1 MEDKILEILRSKE
14 EKRILTGHIVGI
26 EDEYYKIQNKF
37 IPCAIIW
44 YENTKVLIPITHLN
58 VEKES
63 KSLIRGMVGAEID
76 FIVIEYDSITNIAI
90 ASRTLAMKLRKELE
104 IPKLKVNDVVKVR
117 IVAVARKYII
127 VDLYGVEVTIPVANL
142 KHTFIVNAK
151 DYYLV
156 GDTLIVKVKKIDAIN
171 NVFELSSKELMENPY
186 KNIRK
191 YITENGEY
199 IAKIVGY
206 PKQKSGIIV
215 QLESSDVT
223 CLCRVP
229 ATFNSIPHLFDK
241 VLIKITEI
249 KEEKKL
255 IYGILKRIIG
265 V

>member
-14 EKRILTGHIVGI
+14 EKRILTGRIVGI

-58 VEKES
+58 VEKEC

-76 FIVIEYDSITNIAI
+76 FIVIEYDSITNIAV
-90 ASRTLAMKLRKELE
+90 ASRTLAMELRKKIE
-104 IPKLKVNDVVKVR
+104 IPKLKINDVVRVR

-127 VDLYGVEVTIPVANL
+127 VDLYGVEVTIKAENL
-142 KHTFIVNAK
+142 RHTFIVNAK

-199 IAKIVGY
+199 IAEIIGY

-215 QLESSDVT
+215 QLESSEVT

>member
-14 EKRILTGHIVGI
+14 EKRILTGRIVGI

-76 FIVIEYDSITNIAI
+76 FIVIEYDSITNIAV
-90 ASRTLAMKLRKELE
+90 ASRTLAMELRKKIE
-104 IPKLKVNDVVKVR
+104 IPKLKINDVVRVR

-127 VDLYGVEVTIPVANL
+127 VDLYGVEVTIKAENL
-142 KHTFIVNAK
+142 RHTFIVNAK

-171 NVFELSSKELMENPY
+171 NVFELSSKERMENPY

-199 IAKIVGY
+199 IAEIIGY

-215 QLESSDVT
+215 QLESSEVT

>member
-1 MEDKILEILRSKE
+1 MEILRSKE

-76 FIVIEYDSITNIAI
+76 FIVIEYDSITNIAV
-90 ASRTLAMKLRKELE
+90 ASRTLAMELRKKIE
-104 IPKLKVNDVVKVR
+104 IPKLKINDVVRVR

-127 VDLYGVEVTIPVANL
+127 VDLYGVEVTIKAENL
-142 KHTFIVNAK
+142 RHTFIVNAK

-215 QLESSDVT
+215 QLESSEVT

-229 ATFNSIPHLFDK
+229 ATFNNIPHLFDK

>member
-1 MEDKILEILRSKE
+1 MEILRSKE

-37 IPCAIIW
+37 ITCAIIW

-76 FIVIEYDSITNIAI
+76 FIVIEYDSITNIAV
-90 ASRTLAMKLRKELE
+90 ASRTLAMELRKKIE
-104 IPKLKVNDVVKVR
+104 IPKLKINDVVRVR

-127 VDLYGVEVTIPVANL
+127 VDLYGVEVTIKAENL
-142 KHTFIVNAK
+142 RHTFIVNAK

-215 QLESSDVT
+215 QLESSEVT

-229 ATFNSIPHLFDK
+229 ATFNNIPHLFDK

>member
-1 MEDKILEILRSKE
+1 MEILRSKE
-14 EKRILTGHIVGI
+14 EKRILTGRIVGI

-76 FIVIEYDSITNIAI
+76 FIVIEYDSITNIAV
-90 ASRTLAMKLRKELE
+90 ASRTLAMELRKKIE
-104 IPKLKVNDVVKVR
+104 IPKLKINDVVRVR

-127 VDLYGVEVTIPVANL
+127 VDLYGVEVTIKAENL
-142 KHTFIVNAK
+142 RHTFIVNAK

-199 IAKIVGY
+199 IAEIIGY

-215 QLESSDVT
+215 QLESSEVT

>member
-1 MEDKILEILRSKE
+1 MEILRSKE

-76 FIVIEYDSITNIAI
+76 FIVIEYDSITNIAV
-90 ASRTLAMKLRKELE
+90 ASRTLAMELRKKIE
-104 IPKLKVNDVVKVR
+104 IPKLKINDVVRVR

-127 VDLYGVEVTIPVANL
+127 VDLYGAEVTIKAENL
-142 KHTFIVNAK
+142 RHTFIVNAK

-215 QLESSDVT
+215 QLESSEVT

-229 ATFNSIPHLFDK
+229 ATFNNIPHLFDK

>member
-14 EKRILTGHIVGI
+14 EKRILTGRIVGI

-76 FIVIEYDSITNIAI
+76 FIVIEYDSITNIAV
-90 ASRTLAMKLRKELE
+90 ASRTLAMELRKKIE
-104 IPKLKVNDVVKVR
+104 IPKLKINDVVRVR

-127 VDLYGVEVTIPVANL
+127 VDLYGVEVTIKAENL
-142 KHTFIVNAK
+142 RHTFIVNAK

-199 IAKIVGY
+199 IAEIIGY

-215 QLESSDVT
+215 QLESSEVT

>member
-1 MEDKILEILRSKE
+1 MEILRSKE
-14 EKRILTGHIVGI
+14 EKRILTGRIVGI

-44 YENTKVLIPITHLN
+44 HENTKVLIPITHLN

-76 FIVIEYDSITNIAI
+76 FIVIEYDSITNIAV
-90 ASRTLAMKLRKELE
+90 ASRTLAMELRKKIE
-104 IPKLKVNDVVKVR
+104 IPKLKTNDVVRVR

-127 VDLYGVEVTIPVANL
+127 VDLYGVEVTIKAENL
-142 KHTFIVNAK
+142 RHTFIVNAK

-199 IAKIVGY
+199 IAKI
-206 PKQKSGIIV
+206 
-215 QLESSDVT
+215 
-223 CLCRVP
+223 
-229 ATFNSIPHLFDK
+229 
-241 VLIKITEI
+241 
-249 KEEKKL
+249 
-255 IYGILKRIIG
+255 
-265 V
+265 

>member
-76 FIVIEYDSITNIAI
+76 FIVIEYDSITNIAV
-90 ASRTLAMKLRKELE
+90 ASRTLAMELRKKIE
-104 IPKLKVNDVVKVR
+104 IPKLKINDVVRVR

-127 VDLYGVEVTIPVANL
+127 VDLYGVEVTIKAENL
-142 KHTFIVNAK
+142 RHTFIVNAK
-151 DYYLV
+151 NYYLV

-215 QLESSDVT
+215 QLETSEVT

>member
-1 MEDKILEILRSKE
+1 MEILRSKE
-14 EKRILTGHIVGI
+14 EKRILTGRIVGI

-76 FIVIEYDSITNIAI
+76 FIVIEYDSITNIAV
-90 ASRTLAMKLRKELE
+90 ASRTLAMELRKKIE
-104 IPKLKVNDVVKVR
+104 IPKLKINDVVRVR

-127 VDLYGVEVTIPVANL
+127 VDLYGVEVTIKAENL
-142 KHTFIVNAK
+142 RHTFIVNAK
-151 DYYLV
+151 NYYLV

-215 QLESSDVT
+215 QLETSEVT

>member
-1 MEDKILEILRSKE
+1 MEILRSKE
-14 EKRILTGHIVGI
+14 EKRILTGRIVGI

-76 FIVIEYDSITNIAI
+76 FIVIEYDSITNIAV
-90 ASRTLAMKLRKELE
+90 ASRTLAMELRKKIE
-104 IPKLKVNDVVKVR
+104 IPKLKTNDVVRVR

-127 VDLYGVEVTIPVANL
+127 VDLYGVEVTIKAENL
-142 KHTFIVNAK
+142 RHTFIVNAK

-215 QLESSDVT
+215 QLESSEVT

>member
-1 MEDKILEILRSKE
+1 MEILRSKE

-76 FIVIEYDSITNIAI
+76 FIVIEYDSITNIAV
-90 ASRTLAMKLRKELE
+90 ASRTLAMELRKKIE
-104 IPKLKVNDVVKVR
+104 IPKLKINDVVRVR

-127 VDLYGVEVTIPVANL
+127 VDLYGVEVTIKAENL
-142 KHTFIVNAK
+142 RHTFIVNAK
-151 DYYLV
+151 NYYLV

-215 QLESSDVT
+215 QLETSEVT

>member
-14 EKRILTGHIVGI
+14 EKRILTGRIVGI

-76 FIVIEYDSITNIAI
+76 FIVIEYDSITNIAV
-90 ASRTLAMKLRKELE
+90 ASRTLAMELRKKIE
-104 IPKLKVNDVVKVR
+104 IPKLKINDVVRVR

-127 VDLYGVEVTIPVANL
+127 VDLYGVEVTIKAENL
-142 KHTFIVNAK
+142 RHTFIVNAK

-199 IAKIVGY
+199 IAEIIGY

-215 QLESSDVT
+215 QLESSEVT

-241 VLIKITEI
+241 VLIKIIEI

>member
-1 MEDKILEILRSKE
+1 MEILRSKE
-14 EKRILTGHIVGI
+14 EKRILTGRIVGI

-76 FIVIEYDSITNIAI
+76 FIVIEYDSITNIAV
-90 ASRTLAMKLRKELE
+90 ASRTLAMELRKKIE
-104 IPKLKVNDVVKVR
+104 IPKLKINDVVRVR

-127 VDLYGVEVTIPVANL
+127 VDLYGVEVTIKAENL
-142 KHTFIVNAK
+142 RHTFIVNAK

-156 GDTLIVKVKKIDAIN
+156 GDTIIVKVKKIDAIN

-215 QLESSDVT
+215 QLESSEVT

>member
-1 MEDKILEILRSKE
+1 MEILRSKE

-76 FIVIEYDSITNIAI
+76 FIVIEYDSITNIAV
-90 ASRTLAMKLRKELE
+90 ASRTLAMELRKKIE
-104 IPKLKVNDVVKVR
+104 IPKLKINDVVRVR

-127 VDLYGVEVTIPVANL
+127 VDLYGVEVTIKAENL
-142 KHTFIVNAK
+142 RHTFIVNAK
-151 DYYLV
+151 NYYLV

-215 QLESSDVT
+215 QLESSEVT

-229 ATFNSIPHLFDK
+229 ATFNNIPHLFDK

>member
-1 MEDKILEILRSKE
+1 MGGDLLEILRSKE
-14 EKRILTGHIVGI
+14 EKRILTGRIVGI

-76 FIVIEYDSITNIAI
+76 FIVIEYDSITNIAV
-90 ASRTLAMKLRKELE
+90 ASRTLAMELRKKIE
-104 IPKLKVNDVVKVR
+104 IPKLKINDVVRVR

-127 VDLYGVEVTIPVANL
+127 VDLYGVEVTIKAENL
-142 KHTFIVNAK
+142 RHTFIVNAK

-199 IAKIVGY
+199 IAEIIGY

-215 QLESSDVT
+215 QLESSKVT

>member
-76 FIVIEYDSITNIAI
+76 FIVIEYDSITNIAV
-90 ASRTLAMKLRKELE
+90 ASRTLAMELRKKIE
-104 IPKLKVNDVVKVR
+104 IPKLKINDVVRVR

-127 VDLYGVEVTIPVANL
+127 VDLYGVEVTIKAENL
-142 KHTFIVNAK
+142 RHTFIVNAK

-199 IAKIVGY
+199 IAEIIGY

-215 QLESSDVT
+215 QLESSEVT

-229 ATFNSIPHLFDK
+229 ATFNNIPHLFDK